1 MQKEND
7 MEKNRTRKS
16 SVSGAS
22 TYSAMGDFWDTH
34 DLSDF
39 WNKTRPVKATVHLE
53 FKKRFL
59 EYTFQ
64 ALKDHFKNKR
74 ELVQFYE
81 SIKNDADKKLFLK
94 TSSSYLFLVKNCSIK
109 NDIKGASKE
118 IDYISNTYK
127 YIAIFSL
134 IEGLYSNKKYIDFFE
149 FLTKKSNQI
158 QFPITEEQLRSHY
171 DNYKKQYGAIRKAV
185 AFFKQIEDLYNKR
198 LKGKIKFLKDDT
210 RLPLPSYFPLTE
222 TDKQQGLTIDE
233 FAKFLYDIRSKFM
246 HQANLIL
253 MISNGTA
260 LSFNEKYLCQ
270 MNMNELMDV
279 FEKGLLKFFEA
290 KQ

>member
-1 MQKEND
+1 MDCLNCLKN
-7 MEKNRTRKS
+7 EK
-16 SVSGAS
+16 
-22 TYSAMGDFWDTH
+22 Y
-34 DLSDF
+34 
-39 WNKTRPVKATVHLE
+39 
-53 FKKRFL
+53 FL
-59 EYTFQ
+59 ELAFQ
-64 ALKDHFKNKR
+64 ALKDQDHFKDRNYF
-74 ELVQFYE
+74 EQFYK
-81 SIKNDADKKLFLK
+81 SIKTDSDKDLFLRI
-94 TSSSYLFLVKNCSIK
+94 SSLYLFLVKKCSIT
-109 NDIKGASKE
+109 NDVPNQ
-118 IDYISNTYK
+118 IDYISNTFK

-134 IEGLYSNKKYIDFFE
+134 IEGLYSSKEYIDFFE
-149 FLTKKSNQI
+149 FLMKKSNQI

-171 DNYKKQYGAIRKAV
+171 DDYKKQYGAIRKAV
-185 AFFKQIEDLYNKR
+185 AFFKQIEDFYNKH

-210 RLPLPSYFPLTE
+210 QLPLPSYFPLSE

-260 LSFNEKYLCQ
+260 LSFKEKYLCQ